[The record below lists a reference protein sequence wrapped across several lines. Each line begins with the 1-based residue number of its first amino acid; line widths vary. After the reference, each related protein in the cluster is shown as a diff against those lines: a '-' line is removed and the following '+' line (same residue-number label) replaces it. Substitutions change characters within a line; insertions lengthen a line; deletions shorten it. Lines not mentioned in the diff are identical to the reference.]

1 MKARVELEHVICT
14 GKFTGV
20 SALFYFGEDGIVSIF
35 FPAVVVKEAE
45 ELGCKDWLGKTS
57 QRKSISSDVDV
68 LLSCKSA
75 GIFKTL
81 ISNLELINSEDVPD
95 EVVVKR
101 MISFV
106 SQVQILNEE
115 REHIESLERAAEEF
129 LSISNKQHK

>member
-1 MKARVELEHVICT
+1 MKSRVEMEHVVCM

-20 SALFYFGEDGIVSIF
+20 SALLHFSEERVVSVF
-35 FPAVVVKEAE
+35 FPSATVKEAE
-45 ELGCKDWLGKTS
+45 ELGCKDWICKTK
-57 QRKSISSDVDV
+57 QRTSVSPDVDL

-95 EVVVKR
+95 DVVIKR